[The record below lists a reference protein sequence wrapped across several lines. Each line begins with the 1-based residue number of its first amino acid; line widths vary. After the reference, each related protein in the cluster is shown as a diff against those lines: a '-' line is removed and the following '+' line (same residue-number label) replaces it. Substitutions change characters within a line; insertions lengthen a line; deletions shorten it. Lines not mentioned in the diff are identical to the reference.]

1 MVQCGRKW
9 GASMLIGEFHHNLDN
24 KNRLVI
30 PAKLESEL
38 GDEVIVT
45 RGFERCLMVYP
56 MSKWETVIAKFSELA
71 ITKSDTR
78 KFMRIFLS
86 GATSCK
92 FDSQKRICIPNI
104 LKTYANIEKEVV
116 VLGLDDHLEIWSESS
131 YEEFLADNLES
142 FAEIAEKIY
151 D

>member
-24 KNRLVI
+24 KNRLML
-30 PAKLESEL
+30 PSKLISEL
-38 GDEVIVT
+38 GEEIIVT

-56 MSKWETVIAKFSELA
+56 ISKWNEIIAKFSELA

-92 FDSQKRICIPNI
+92 FDSQKRICIPGI
-104 LKTYANIEKEVV
+104 LKSYAGIEKETVI
-116 VLGLDDHLEIWSESS
+116 LGLDDHLELWSESA
-131 YEEFLADNLES
+131 YNEFLDENLES
-142 FAEIAEKIY
+142 FSEIAEKLY
-151 D
+151 E

>member
-1 MVQCGRKW
+1 
-9 GASMLIGEFHHNLDN
+9 MLIGEFHHNLDN
-24 KNRLVI
+24 KNRMII
-30 PAKLESEL
+30 PSKLKDEL

-56 MSKWETVIAKFSELA
+56 LEKWDEIIAKFSQA
-71 ITKSDTR
+71 PITKSDTR

-92 FDSQKRICIPNI
+92 FDNQNRICIPSV
-104 LKTYANIEKEVV
+104 LKTYANITKEVV
-116 VLGLDDHLEIWSESS
+116 ILGLDDHLEVWNEDA
-131 YEEFLADNLES
+131 YNEFLDKNLTI
-142 FAEIAEKIY
+142 FAEIAENII

>member
-1 MVQCGRKW
+1 MQ
-9 GASMLIGEFHHNLDN
+9 IGEFHHNLDN
-24 KNRLVI
+24 KNRLMM
-30 PAKLESEL
+30 PSKLIREL
-38 GDEVIVT
+38 GEEVIVT

-56 MSKWETVIAKFSELA
+56 ISKWNEMIAKFSELA

-92 FDSQKRICIPNI
+92 FDSQNRICIPGI
-104 LKTYANIEKEVV
+104 LKSYADIEKETVI
-116 VLGLDDHLEIWSESS
+116 LGLDDHLELWSESA
-131 YEEFLADNLES
+131 YNEFLDENLES
-142 FAEIAEKIY
+142 FSEIAEKIY

>member
-1 MVQCGRKW
+1 
-9 GASMLIGEFHHNLDN
+9 MLIGEFHHNLDN
-24 KNRLVI
+24 KNRLMM
-30 PAKLESEL
+30 PAKVLPSL
-38 GDEVIVT
+38 GEEVIVT
-45 RGFERCLMVYP
+45 RGFEKCLMVYP
-56 MSKWETVIAKFSELA
+56 LKKWDDIIAKFSELT

-104 LKTYANIEKEVV
+104 LKTYASIEKEVV
-116 VLGLDDHLEIWSESS
+116 ILGLDDHLEIWSEDA
-131 YEEFLADNLES
+131 YNEFLEENLES